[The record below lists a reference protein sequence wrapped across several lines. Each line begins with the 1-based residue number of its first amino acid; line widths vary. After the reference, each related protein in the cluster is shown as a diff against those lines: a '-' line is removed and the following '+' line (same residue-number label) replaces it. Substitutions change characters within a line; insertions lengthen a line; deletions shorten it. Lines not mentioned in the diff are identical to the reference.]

1 MNSAERHRSAGE
13 LGVNFP
19 EASASRIRLVLNL
32 NVAKPIKIFNRIC
45 YLLTAPDH
53 EWHEGMRDELLAP
66 YVAALGL
73 MQLKEAVAGKPGE
86 VTKDTNC
93 RLSATDLW
101 THYVQTAFQQELREW
116 IQNTSSEAE
125 IEEVTKMISHLPAY
139 LPDFQAEQG
148 MKLEKLCKMRRRQL
162 AGQQEMSRFESVLAT
177 GDIQMARRFLEETRK
192 DKGLRGKEGLS
203 ERLLDQFLH
212 WLLKL
217 GKWEVFDQELKQ
229 LNLHATLWNFWM
241 ENKAARIAEHLRAKL
256 LLDADQ
262 ARILASLAKTIRVT
276 ARAGSGK
283 TRLLCAMSCFL
294 VDQYGYKPDEIL
306 LLAFNKNAA
315 DELESR
321 LIELLGVPAFPGAR
335 TFHSLAY
342 GIAQPEENLVMDQG
356 KEVSAMQLTAL
367 VQELL
372 RESLD
377 DETREQIYQLFR
389 HEAELDQQT
398 GSLLTGEARYDFRRS
413 LKQFTLS
420 GRSVKSAG
428 EKYIDDFLFEHG
440 VEAYYESPFR
450 WDGGWYR
457 PDFKIKTGAK
467 TYVILEHWAVDP
479 DRFDVIASRAWPEG
493 KQREYQQVAKKKRE
507 YWKRKQVPLIETCA
521 RECNDREGF
530 EEVLRQRLSEHLGSL
545 QRLPRAELLER
556 VVEIHLSNLAQFIAQ
571 AIQRSQKLGWDH
583 AELASA
589 LSTYDAQ
596 TEREAFFHRLVLRVF
611 RTYGAA
617 LKRQGK
623 IDFDRL
629 FNRAIA
635 LMQADPPRTIV
646 SRKDTSLDLR
656 KLRVCLVDEA
666 QDLSPQF
673 LRAIDCLRS
682 LNPDLRLIFVGDDW
696 QAINRFAGS
705 SVELFTEKI
714 NNRFGKCAPA
724 TLATNYRSCAQ
735 IVEAG
740 NALMRDQGRPANAH
754 HAGFARIERVC
765 YDQVWVEVRE
775 GQENYEMDAPFRPAG
790 GAAAIVKTIYQL
802 VLPDLLA
809 GKSVGVLFRNNSY
822 CGVEIKEA
830 ERTLIHAFRDFGW
843 PGHRVETWRDEKLTF
858 STAHKFKGAERDTI
872 FIVGPHEGS
881 FPLINATSIELF
893 RFFGD
898 SLSQAV
904 DDERRL
910 FYVAL
915 TRARQRV
922 VLVCESSRTDESP
935 FLEPLIEMIIK
946 IPVPNVL
953 IRPDVPPPQTALAA
967 LKDTGHSSPDSDGT
981 LLPESK
987 VAS

>member
-1 MNSAERHRSAGE
+1 MANLPERI
-13 LGVNFP
+13 LGLLG
-19 EASASRIRLVLNL
+19 ASKAPMFAQEIAAQLGCNRDEVFLVLHTEL
-32 NVAKPIKIFNRIC
+32 KLQVETDGYCWTALRTETPRDYAQLSALLQDSKWTEFDLVLSRAAISPPQRAVLLELKAQQLAKVFPPGA
-45 YLLTAPDH
+45 APD
-53 EWHEGMRDELLAP
+53 
-66 YVAALGL
+66 AA
-73 MQLKEAVAGKPGE
+73 
-86 VTKDTNC
+86 
-93 RLSATDLW
+93 
-101 THYVQTAFQQELREW
+101 
-116 IQNTSSEAE
+116 
-125 IEEVTKMISHLPAY
+125 
-139 LPDFQAEQG
+139 
-148 MKLEKLCKMRRRQL
+148 
-162 AGQQEMSRFESVLAT
+162 
-177 GDIQMARRFLEETRK
+177 
-192 DKGLRGKEGLS
+192 
-203 ERLLDQFLH
+203 
-212 WLLKL
+212 
-217 GKWEVFDQELKQ
+217 
-229 LNLHATLWNFWM
+229 
-241 ENKAARIAEHLRAKL
+241 
-256 LLDADQ
+256 Q
-262 ARILASLAKTIRVT
+262 ARIIASPAKTIRVT

-283 TRLLCAMSCFL
+283 TRLLSALAYFL
-294 VDQYGYKPDEIL
+294 VKHCGHEPNEIL

-342 GIAQPEENLVMDQG
+342 GIAQPEETLVMDQG

-377 DETREQIYQLFR
+377 DETREQIYQLFL

-398 GSLLTGEARYDFRRS
+398 GSLLKGEARYDFRWS

-440 VEAYYESPFR
+440 VEAYYEDPFP

-457 PDFKIKTGAK
+457 PDFKIKTGTN
-467 TYVILEHWAVDP
+467 TYIILEHWAVDP
-479 DRFDVIASRAWPEG
+479 DRSDVIASRAWPEG

-507 YWKRKQVPLIETCA
+507 YWKRRQVRLIETCA
-521 RECNDREGF
+521 HECNDREGF

-545 QRLPRAELLER
+545 QRLPRAVLLER
-556 VVEIHLSNLAQFIAQ
+556 VVEIHLSRLAQFIAQ
-571 AIQRSQKLGWDH
+571 AIQRSQKLGWDY

-589 LSTYDAQ
+589 LSTHDAQ

-611 RTYGAA
+611 RSYGAA

-635 LMQADPPRTIV
+635 LMQADPPRATVI
-646 SRKDTSLDLR
+646 RKESTLDLR

-682 LNPDLRLIFVGDDW
+682 LNPNLKIIFVGDDW

-705 SVELFTEKI
+705 SVELFTEEI
-714 NNRFGKCAPA
+714 NTRFGKSATA
-724 TLATNYRSCAQ
+724 TLSTNYRSSAQ

-754 HAGFARIERVC
+754 HAGIARIERVC
-765 YDQVWVEVRE
+765 YDHVWVEVRE

-802 VLPDLLA
+802 ALPDLLA

-830 ERTLIHAFRDFGW
+830 ERTLIHAFREFGW
-843 PGHRVETWRDEKLTF
+843 PRDRVETWRDEKLTF
-858 STAHKFKGAERDTI
+858 STAHKFKGAERDSI

-898 SLSQAV
+898 SLPQAV

-922 VLVCESSRTDESP
+922 VLVCESNRTDESP
-935 FLEPLIEMIIK
+935 FLEPLSEIIIN

-953 IRPDVPPPQTALAA
+953 IRPDAPPPRTALAT
-967 LKDTGHSSPDSDGT
+967 LNDSGHSFPDSDRT

-987 VAS
+987 TAP